1 MRTELEGLGVDPGI
15 DTDATPRISGVPYT
29 RVLFAVVATER

>member
-1 MRTELEGLGVDPGI
+1 MRTELGGLGVDPGI
-15 DTDATPRISGVPYT
+15 DTDAPPRISGVPYT